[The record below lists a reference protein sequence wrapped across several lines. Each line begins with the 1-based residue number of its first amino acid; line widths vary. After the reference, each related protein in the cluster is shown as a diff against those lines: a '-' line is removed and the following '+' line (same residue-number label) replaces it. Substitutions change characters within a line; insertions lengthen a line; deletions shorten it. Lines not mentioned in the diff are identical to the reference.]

1 VLVEKTLFGT
11 VDKVQISI
19 DRLREFEP
27 EEGYYVAFSGGKD
40 SVVILD
46 LCKRAGVKYDAHYN
60 LTTVDPPELVKFI
73 RESYPEVAWIRPK
86 MSMWQLIIHKGMPP
100 NRIVRYCCQVLK
112 EGGGEGRVSVT
123 GVRWA
128 ESANRKKS
136 RGVAEILGKSKA
148 KKILLNDNDEDRRM
162 FENCQLKGKR
172 ILNPIVDW
180 TDEDV
185 WQYIKQFNVDYCSLY
200 DEGFKRLGCIM
211 CPLQG
216 TKGMIRDA
224 KRWPKYYKAYLRAF
238 DRMLAAKNARGD
250 FIPRKWHNARAV
262 MKYWIYN
269 PGKVNPGQGV
279 LFDEIQNQ

>member
-1 VLVEKTLFGT
+1 MLVEKTLFGT

-46 LCKRAGVKYDAHYN
+46 LCKRAGVKYDAHYS

-100 NRIVRYCCQVLK
+100 NRVVRYCCQVLK

-172 ILNPIVDW
+172 ILNPIIDW
-180 TDEDV
+180 TDKDV
-185 WQYIKQFNVDYCSLY
+185 WDYIKKFNVKYCSLY

-211 CPLQG
+211 CPLKGQ
-216 TKGMIRDA
+216 KGMLRDA
-224 KRWPKYYKAYLRAF
+224 KRWPKYYQAYMRTF
-238 DRMLAAKNARGD
+238 ERMLVEKRKRDN
-250 FIPRKWHNARAV
+250 FKFTKWHNAEEV
-262 MKYWIYN
+262 MYYWIHE
-269 PGKVNPGQGV
+269 PQKIDPDQGV
-279 LFDEIQNQ
+279 LFE